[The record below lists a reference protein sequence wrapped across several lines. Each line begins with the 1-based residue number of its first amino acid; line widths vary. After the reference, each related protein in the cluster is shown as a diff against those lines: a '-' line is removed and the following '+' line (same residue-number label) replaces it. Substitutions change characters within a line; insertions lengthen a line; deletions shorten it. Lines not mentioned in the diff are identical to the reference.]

1 MEGGGAGGL
10 VRLYVFESECSGSE
24 SSVILHKIT
33 TLSLRTALM
42 QATVIKAGGL
52 IGFGGGR
59 GGRGSQ
65 YHWSAQSNV
74 IQPSSFSKRSTWE
87 NERDSGFGSSSGF
100 GHQDDG
106 RKNFSNTSASSFG
119 FSQNRFSLLSNQN
132 DDVSD
137 QDEIGKI
144 IETIRKDIEIWESS
158 RQWWFS
164 AYSVVKER
172 PCISG
177 FSDLSPEELRLAYY
191 NSRTEGNLQ
200 NYINSVQQLVNQ
212 WKNRIHELKNPSL
225 TTKSSLIAELKNPSA
240 QIKPPVG
247 FGGQQTSSFGSSGFG
262 TNDGSSSTFSF
273 KASSGFGTSDPAGTS
288 GFGSSSLAQNLPPFG
303 SGSSSG
309 GAVSFSFQ
317 STASTTAAPAG
328 FGNLATSTFGATSAS
343 GFESASLFGK
353 TSASSGFGS
362 SSSAPAQS
370 SLFGGSS
377 SAAAAS
383 VSTPSLFGNSTGPSA
398 SVFGSNETS
407 AVSGSAVTTSSS
419 GSKADKMFTLR
430 AELSVEELKEF
441 EAKRFTLG
449 RVPLKPPPIELLTI

>member
-1 MEGGGAGGL
+1 MTVCSFYLQGRCRFGEKCWNEHPRGGGGGGG
-10 VRLYVFESECSGSE
+10 RQ
-24 SSVILHKIT
+24 
-33 TLSLRTALM
+33 AL
-42 QATVIKAGGL
+42 QTQ
-52 IGFGGGR
+52 GFGGGR

-177 FSDLSPEELRLAYY
+177 LYDLSPEELRLAYY

-309 GAVSFSFQ
+309 GAVS
-317 STASTTAAPAG
+317 
-328 FGNLATSTFGATSAS
+328 STFGATSAS